1 MTTATQIL
9 KDLFESGYEIY
20 TAEDERQI
28 EQDEDIYEYMSERGL
43 VMLYNNELARFWY
56 FRSIEAI
63 VDYFR
68 NGHLVSMNQ
77 HASIIK

>member
-1 MTTATQIL
+1 MTTTTQIL

-28 EQDEDIYEYMSERGL
+28 EQDEDIYKYMSEKSL

-56 FRSIEAI
+56 FTSIEAI
-63 VDYFR
+63 VDYFKE
-68 NGHLVSMNQ
+68 GYLVSMNQ